1 LNAAALVVFLVAGAD
16 KAVPLKAVLEG
27 PREPDQLPAQLI
39 QPEGGRL
46 VWLLDRPAAAR
57 LGPDRSGE
65 EVGLAMAGVVFLF
78 DVDNT
83 LLDNDGVIAD
93 LRRHLGRTVGHE
105 RQQRYWEIFEQLRVE
120 LGYADYLGALQRYRI
135 EHPRDPHLLTV
146 SSFLVNYPFANRLY
160 PNSLD
165 AVMHCQ
171 QWGPTVILSDGDV
184 VFQPRKVERSGLGEL
199 FEGNVLIYVHKE
211 HELDDVERR
220 YPAEHYVLVD
230 DKIRIL
236 SAVKKVWGSRVT
248 TVFPRQGHYALD
260 AAEVG
265 KYPPADVTLERI
277 GDLMGHDRQGLLR
290 AARPPSETA

>member
-1 LNAAALVVFLVAGAD
+1 
-16 KAVPLKAVLEG
+16 
-27 PREPDQLPAQLI
+27 
-39 QPEGGRL
+39 
-46 VWLLDRPAAAR
+46 
-57 LGPDRSGE
+57 
-65 EVGLAMAGVVFLF
+65 MAGVVFLF

-165 AVMHCQ
+165 AVTHCQ

-199 FEGNVLIYVHKE
+199 FDGNVLIYVHKE

-236 SAVKKVWGSRVT
+236 SAVKKAWGSRVT